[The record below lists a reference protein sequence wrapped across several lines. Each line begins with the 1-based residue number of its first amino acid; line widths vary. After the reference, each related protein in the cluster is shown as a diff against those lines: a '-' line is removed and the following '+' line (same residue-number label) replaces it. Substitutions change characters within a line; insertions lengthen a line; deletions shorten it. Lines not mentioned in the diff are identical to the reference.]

1 MPDAAAAIPSGL
13 EGAGSSIPAPAPV
26 RQQATPPSIPG
37 RISLCFART
46 LLGDEQ
52 VRQREPSLAPQIAR
66 LLLLFEGPQ
75 TVADL
80 RRMID
85 EPWLPEALI
94 DLERRRLIHRVTP
107 APASASA
114 SASTSSLSLATMQ
127 IPGGTLASNGADSP
141 QSAASVRAGGL
152 SRGGE
157 PALAGRRPGTGDPA
171 LDRRRAV
178 TRITFLRLLG
188 SLGSDMGRRIDQ
200 CRSDHE
206 LDELMPQ
213 VDALI
218 EAIAGHEALG
228 QFRQQTTRSS

>member
-1 MPDAAAAIPSGL
+1 MPDAAAAIPPGV
-13 EGAGSSIPAPAPV
+13 EGAGSSLPAPAPV
-26 RQQATPPSIPG
+26 WQQATPPSTPG
-37 RISLCFART
+37 RISLCFTRT
-46 LLGDEQ
+46 VLGDQQ
-52 VRQREPSLAPQIAR
+52 VRQQEPSLPPQMAR

-94 DLERRRLIHRVTP
+94 ELERRRLIHRVTP

-114 SASTSSLSLATMQ
+114 SSLSLATMQ
-127 IPGGTLASNGADSP
+127 IPGGALASNGADSP
-141 QSAASVRAGGL
+141 QGSASVRASGL

>member
-1 MPDAAAAIPSGL
+1 MM
-13 EGAGSSIPAPAPV
+13 SS
-26 RQQATPPSIPG
+26 PP
-37 RISLCFART
+37 
-46 LLGDEQ
+46 
-52 VRQREPSLAPQIAR
+52 
-66 LLLLFEGPQ
+66 
-75 TVADL
+75 
-80 RRMID
+80 
-85 EPWLPEALI
+85 
-94 DLERRRLIHRVTP
+94 
-107 APASASA
+107 
-114 SASTSSLSLATMQ
+114 TSSLSLATMQ
-127 IPGGTLASNGADSP
+127 IPGGALASNGADSP
-141 QSAASVRAGGL
+141 QGAASVRAGGL
-152 SRGGE
+152 SRAGE